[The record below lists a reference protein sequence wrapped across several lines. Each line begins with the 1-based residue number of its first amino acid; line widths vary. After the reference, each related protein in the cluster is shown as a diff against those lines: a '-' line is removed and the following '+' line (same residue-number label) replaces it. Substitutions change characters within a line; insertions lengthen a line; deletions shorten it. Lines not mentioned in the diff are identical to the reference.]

1 MYKEML
7 DRIRS
12 SVENGGSIAITIED
26 DYGNCAE
33 SFLSYSDIDVV
44 DDGFTLINDS
54 CTVFIKNQVFYYD
67 DMDDYY
73 YSAGVIIST

>member
-7 DRIRS
+7 NKIKS
-12 SVENGGSIAITIED
+12 NVENGTPVAITIED

-54 CTVFIKNQVFYYD
+54 CTVFIKRQAFYYD

-73 YSAGVIIST
+73 YSAGVTISA